1 MNDPQSQADILL
13 DARQLW
19 REYDG
24 HVAVRELD
32 LVLRRGDVLGF
43 LGPNGAGK
51 STTMQMLSGNLA
63 PTSGSIRIGGIDLLE
78 DPAAAKRQLGYLP
91 EQPPL
96 YPELTVGEYLDF
108 CARLH
113 GLAAAD
119 RTKGID
125 RALDR
130 CGLGD
135 SRCHLIGQ
143 LSKGYQQRVGIAQA
157 ILHDPAVVILDEPT
171 VGLDPIQI
179 REIRALVREL
189 GEAHAVILSTHILPE
204 VQETCNRVLVINRG
218 RGVHADALGTLND
231 DDRHYRL
238 VAARLPADADILDIP
253 GIAGVQRNDSQTVT
267 VRVEGDAAV
276 VLAAAVRADWGVS
289 EFAPQHRNLEQLFV
303 ELTARDLDENPG
315 RAGEEDAA

>member
-1 MNDPQSQADILL
+1 MNDSHTQAEILL

-32 LVLRRGDVLGF
+32 LELRRGDVLGF

-63 PTSGSIRIGGIDLLE
+63 PTAGSIHIGGIDLLE
-78 DPAAAKRQLGYLP
+78 DPTAAKRQLGYLP

-96 YPELTVGEYLDF
+96 YPELIVDEFLEF

-113 GLAAAD
+113 GLDVLARRNA
-119 RTKGID
+119 ID
-125 RALDR
+125 HAIDR

-135 SRCHLIGQ
+135 HRHRLIGQ

-189 GEAHAVILSTHILPE
+189 GEQHAVILSTHILPE
-204 VQETCNRVLVINRG
+204 VQETCNRVLVIHRG
-218 RGVHADALGTLND
+218 RAVHSDTLAAINGND
-231 DDRHYRL
+231 RDYRL
-238 VAARLPADADILDIP
+238 VAARLPADVEILAVP
-253 GIAGVQRNDSQTVT
+253 GIAALQRHDGRTLTVQID
-267 VRVEGDAAV
+267 GDAAA
-276 VLAAAVRADWGVS
+276 VLETAVKADWGVA
-289 EFAPQHRNLEQLFV
+289 EFAPQQRNLEQLFV
-303 ELTARDLDENPG
+303 ELTARD
-315 RAGEEDAA
+315 AGDHAGNNNEEDAA